1 VIRLTGELR
10 DAWAQ
15 RRGIRSDFIAP
26 GRPVQNSYIESFNG
40 RLRDECLNEHWF
52 ASLAEARAQLAAW
65 REEYNKTRPHSS
77 LGDSAPTTFAARWL
91 VAAGLSEV
99 REGVAQYG

>member
-26 GRPVQNSYIESFNG
+26 GRPVQNYYIESFNG

-65 REEYNKTRPHSS
+65 QEEYNKTRPHSS

-91 VAAGLSEV
+91 LAAGLSDV
-99 REGVAQYG
+99 REGVA